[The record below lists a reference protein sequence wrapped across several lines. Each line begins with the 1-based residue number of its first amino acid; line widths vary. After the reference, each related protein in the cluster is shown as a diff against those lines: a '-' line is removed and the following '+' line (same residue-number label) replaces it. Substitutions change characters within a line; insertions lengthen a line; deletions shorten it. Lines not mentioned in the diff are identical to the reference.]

1 MNTER
6 VTITLGDAT
15 FQLQEQHDL
24 NWIHELGHVFCVFD
38 EQDSGNISFGFNIN
52 GTRRFLKYAGAR
64 PLEYKGMPED
74 AAKRLSAAVAVYQK
88 LEHPHLIK
96 LVDHFATRDG
106 YAALFEWFDGE
117 NLHPHWVFPP
127 PSKYEHPDSPFFK
140 YRQLSVGQRLSS
152 LEVIFGFHVH
162 VESKGMVAVDFYDGS
177 ILYDFH
183 NHQTKICDI
192 DFYRQVP
199 AINDIGEQ
207 FWGAAR
213 SKSPE
218 EYTLGAPI
226 DARTNVFT
234 MGAIAFGLLGG
245 EMDRSYEKWEAG
257 DRLHQVALRAVSHE
271 RSKRYNSIAEFKQA
285 WDEASQA

>member
-1 MNTER
+1 MENQNINTER

-106 YAALFEWFDGE
+106 TRHCSNGLTGKTCIRTGYFPHLQSMSIRTPLFFQIQAIIC
-117 NLHPHWVFPP
+117 
-127 PSKYEHPDSPFFK
+127 
-140 YRQLSVGQRLSS
+140 RTT
-152 LEVIFGFHVH
+152 VIFAGGHLWVPCTCG
-162 VESKGMVAVDFYDGS
+162 VQRDG
-177 ILYDFH
+177 
-183 NHQTKICDI
+183 C
-192 DFYRQVP
+192 
-199 AINDIGEQ
+199 G
-207 FWGAAR
+207 
-213 SKSPE
+213 
-218 EYTLGAPI
+218 
-226 DARTNVFT
+226 
-234 MGAIAFGLLGG
+234 
-245 EMDRSYEKWEAG
+245 
-257 DRLHQVALRAVSHE
+257 
-271 RSKRYNSIAEFKQA
+271 
-285 WDEASQA
+285 

>member
-1 MNTER
+1 MENQNINTER

-127 PSKYEHPDSPFFK
+127 PSKYEHPDSPFFSNTGNYLSDNGYLRWRSSLGSMYMWSPK
-140 YRQLSVGQRLSS
+140 GWLRLIFMTGASCTIFTIIRPKSATLTSTVKSLPLMTSGSNSGVRRDPNHLKNTHLEHQSMHGLMYSQWERSLSVCSAGKWTAAMRSGRQEIASS
-152 LEVIFGFHVH
+152 GCL
-162 VESKGMVAVDFYDGS
+162 
-177 ILYDFH
+177 
-183 NHQTKICDI
+183 
-192 DFYRQVP
+192 
-199 AINDIGEQ
+199 
-207 FWGAAR
+207 AR
-213 SKSPE
+213 SQS
-218 EYTLGAPI
+218 
-226 DARTNVFT
+226 
-234 MGAIAFGLLGG
+234 
-245 EMDRSYEKWEAG
+245 
-257 DRLHQVALRAVSHE
+257 
-271 RSKRYNSIAEFKQA
+271 
-285 WDEASQA
+285 